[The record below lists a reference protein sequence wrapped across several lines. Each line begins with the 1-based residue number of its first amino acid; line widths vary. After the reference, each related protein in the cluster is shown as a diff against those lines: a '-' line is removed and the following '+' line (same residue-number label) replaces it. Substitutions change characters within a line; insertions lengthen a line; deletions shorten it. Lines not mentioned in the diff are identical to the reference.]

1 MSSGHGGAAGGL
13 RGAYEQVASVHG
25 HSDSVLR
32 VAWSPD
38 GALLA
43 SGALHSVYVLGGTV
57 SGGGEEGRSSFVF
70 MQQPPQAC
78 RW

>member
-1 MSSGHGGAAGGL
+1 MDVKRADAGPRRNAVSSGHGGATGGL
-13 RGAYEQVASVHG
+13 LGTYEQVASVHG

-43 SGALHSVYVLGGTV
+43 SGALHILRVLAEKLRG
-57 SGGGEEGRSSFVF
+57 
-70 MQQPPQAC
+70 
-78 RW
+78 W

>member
-1 MSSGHGGAAGGL
+1 MDVIMLRADAGPRRNAVSSGHGGAAGGL
-13 RGAYEQVASVHG
+13 LGAYEQVASVHG

-43 SGALHSVYVLGGTV
+43 SGALHIMYVLAEQLRV
-57 SGGGEEGRSSFVF
+57 
-70 MQQPPQAC
+70 
-78 RW
+78 W